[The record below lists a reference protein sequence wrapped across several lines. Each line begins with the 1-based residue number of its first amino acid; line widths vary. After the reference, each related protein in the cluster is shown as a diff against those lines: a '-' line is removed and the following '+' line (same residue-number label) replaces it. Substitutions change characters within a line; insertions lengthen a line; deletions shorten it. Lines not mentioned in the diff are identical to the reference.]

1 MDVIN
6 LKSLVFLIEVNT
18 NPGLEESSPWIQIII
33 PRMLDDTLRLT
44 IDQVFNPGYDFS
56 KRYKN
61 DKNQNNLKLILNE
74 FKDKTN
80 YKNHILKTE
89 IINQNKNDKKSLEK
103 ERIKRTKTETISIE
117 DLIEK
122 IDQKFEIE
130 KEAIKN
136 DKYISPFP
144 VPGYKEDDNL
154 WEFVCDLT
162 SKDPLDDFL
171 DKEEDKYYTGFRYL
185 YNKKKNNQN

>member
-1 MDVIN
+1 
-6 LKSLVFLIEVNT
+6 
-18 NPGLEESSPWIQIII
+18 
-33 PRMLDDTLRLT
+33 MLDDTLRLT
-44 IDQVFNPGYDFS
+44 IDNVFNTSYDFS